1 VAGRHTHDDTP
12 GFAIVGRTE
21 TRKKSHGG
29 AVLTQSSVKE
39 ATYHNRKLARI
50 EEKRQI
56 AKTAL
61 TFIKSS
67 MSIFM
72 DAGTT
77 TYELAAL
84 MVRKHWDDV
93 TIITNELAI
102 AQLLTDV
109 PGIHVIMVRGTVD
122 AESASTCGTFASKAI
137 KELYFDICF
146 IRTQAIDP
154 DFRLMSANAAKVDV
168 KLVGVEAAAQT
179 VLLVDHSKFHKYKL
193 YEKSRCPSCRATAFS
208 ASIECS
214 IKRTIR
220 VRRGEHI
227 CFPNPLYGISTQDRR
242 NSAHASDKLSCRH
255 RI

>member
-1 VAGRHTHDDTP
+1 MLPAERRQHILDELYKKKVISVNHLAQWLDVTP
-12 GFAIVGRTE
+12 MTIRRDLQLLEEQGLV
-21 TRKKSHGG
+21 KKSHGG
-29 AVLTQSSVKE
+29 AVLTESNVKE

-61 TFIKSS
+61 TFIESS

-93 TIITNELAI
+93 TIITNDLAI
-102 AQLLTDV
+102 AQLLIDV
-109 PGIHVIMVRGTVD
+109 PGIHVIMVGGTVD

-137 KELYFDICF
+137 KELHFDICF
-146 IRTQAIDP
+146 IGTQAIDP

-168 KLVGVEAAAQT
+168 KRACVEAAAQT

-193 YEKSRCPSCRATAFS
+193 YALFDLGVIDTLITDYEATPAEQQAFS
-208 ASIECS
+208 DFNVAY
-214 IKRTIR
+214 IK
-220 VRRGEHI
+220 V
-227 CFPNPLYGISTQDRR
+227 
-242 NSAHASDKLSCRH
+242 
-255 RI
+255 